1 MKYLCSDKFNQDP
14 QEEAFSK
21 IRSSGGNMS
30 MPTVDQYADASVKI
44 LVGGACIRGSQ
55 KGNCKRQPQ
64 LPPDGILPKARKH

>member
-1 MKYLCSDKFNQDP
+1 
-14 QEEAFSK
+14 
-21 IRSSGGNMS
+21 

-64 LPPDGILPKARKH
+64 LPPDEILPKARKH